1 MEIVAFTPKLRR
13 SIYVSGLDEYLISP
27 LADFQFRLD
36 STGGLDSSETDIS
49 RLMRHIKNVKRMGG
63 EFSILGDIID
73 TDSPSNRANLGSL
86 RAQSYDSTELSLLM
100 KDNPLM
106 DAVCQEILKPMR
118 GLVRFINPGHHYSVT
133 AKDGKM
139 VTSTQIFVDYLGRP
153 CVHGGDLTGLVVHMK
168 NNDMAL
174 DGKAIMMHGAGGGG
188 TLGAPL
194 ARLIRQAEAWRTA
207 GFIVSAHNMKNVEG
221 KLPSIDF
228 GVDDDGTPW
237 LHGAHTRVVNVGGF
251 HRGTI
256 LGRRNYLDEPD
267 GGYVERAALPPN
279 VLGTVTLA
287 MRPVWDDER
296 VDYGMYD

>member
-1 MEIVAFTPKLRR
+1 MEIVAFTPKLHR
-13 SIYVSGLDEYLISP
+13 SIYIGGLEEYLISP
-27 LADFQFRLD
+27 LADLQLRLD
-36 STGGLDSSETDIS
+36 ESGGLDSAETDIG
-49 RLMRHIKNVKRMGG
+49 RLMRHIANVKRMGG
-63 EFSILGDIID
+63 EFAILGDIID
-73 TDSPSNRANLGSL
+73 TDSPSNRKTISAV
-86 RAQSYDSTELSLLM
+86 RAMSYDSTELSLLM

-106 DAVCQEILKPMR
+106 EAVCDEVLKPIR
-118 GLVRFINPGHHYSVT
+118 GLTRFINPGHHWSMT
-133 AKDGKM
+133 ARDGKT
-139 VTSTQIFVDYLGRP
+139 VTSTQLFVDYLGKP

-168 NNDMAL
+168 KGSKAL

-228 GVDDDGTPW
+228 GVDEDGRPW
-237 LHGAHTRVVNVGGF
+237 MHGAHTRVVNVGGF

-267 GGYVERAALPPN
+267 GGYVEKAALPPN

-287 MRPVWDDER
+287 MRPVWSDDR